1 MSFKSKLERERYYM
15 RHIERLDGS
24 GTVTS
29 SRGDQKPVRYDVH
42 IYQEEISVG
51 SLENPNAT
59 IPGMKD
65 IRGGVDPVCF
75 FGDKDLTL
83 EMKDGRKVKFFFT
96 HRGDPH
102 FRQPLT
108 E

>member
-1 MSFKSKLERERYYM
+1 M
-15 RHIERLDGS
+15 RHIERMGGG

-29 SRGDQKPVRYDVH
+29 SRGEQKPVQYDLHV
-42 IYQEEISVG
+42 YQEEISVG
-51 SLENPNAT
+51 TLENPNAT

-83 EMKDGRKVKFFFT
+83 ETKDGRKMKFFFT
-96 HRGDPH
+96 DKRG
-102 FRQPLT
+102 T
-108 E
+108 IAVGAWIG